1 VVTEEVYL
9 RLEAKQGER
18 MELLIQIAQVWILV
32 MIWSKIDELLEE
44 AKKI

>member
-1 VVTEEVYL
+1 
-9 RLEAKQGER
+9 
-18 MELLIQIAQVWILV
+18 MEILIELVQVWILV

>member
-1 VVTEEVYL
+1 
-9 RLEAKQGER
+9 